1 MYVTTEGQGMVDL
14 RIVIFD
20 PPAGGTP
27 RRFILLV
34 STMDGTASMC
44 MAFIQL
50 SAIIQFFSVANDDYM
65 AVSNQLIQ
73 FNIGDTMQTHTIIIN
88 DDMMC
93 ENNPNE
99 FFFSNILLD
108 SGVQPIFVIRP
119 QATVTIND
127 EAEPECRKSCSA

>member
-1 MYVTTEGQGMVDL
+1 MYVTTEGQGMVEL

-20 PPAGGTP
+20 TPAGGTP
-27 RRFILLV
+27 RPFTLLV
-34 STMDGTASMC
+34 STMDGTAGMY

-50 SAIIQFFSVANDDYM
+50 SAIIQLFSVANDDYN

-88 DDMMC
+88 DDRMC

-108 SGVQPIFVIRP
+108 SGVQPIFVIHP

>member
-1 MYVTTEGQGMVDL
+1 
-14 RIVIFD
+14 
-20 PPAGGTP
+20 
-27 RRFILLV
+27 
-34 STMDGTASMC
+34 
-44 MAFIQL
+44 
-50 SAIIQFFSVANDDYM
+50 M

-73 FNIGDTMQTHTIIIN
+73 FNIGDTMQIHTIIIN

-93 ENNPNE
+93 ENSPNE
-99 FFFSNILLD
+99 FFFSNIVLD